1 MGVSGSAQNFAGS
14 LNDDETCGFRNCR
27 TRSLRDIKATLE
39 LHTVHLLTAQN
50 DYLLL
55 VYK

>member
-1 MGVSGSAQNFAGS
+1 MGVFGSAQNFAGS

-27 TRSLRDIKATLE
+27 TRSLRDRKATLE